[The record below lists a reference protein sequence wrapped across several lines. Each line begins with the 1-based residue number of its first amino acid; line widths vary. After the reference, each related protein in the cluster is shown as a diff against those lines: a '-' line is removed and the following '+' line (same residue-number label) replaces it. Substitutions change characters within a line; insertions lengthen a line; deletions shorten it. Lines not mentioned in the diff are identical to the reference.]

1 MEEKPDGYYIPKNTT
16 GTDQVNLVLI
26 ASGSGTDAEAI
37 MKAWKAGWLPEV
49 NPPTLISTRRD
60 AGCVDKAQALGVGF
74 LTVDRRDH
82 ADLDHFNQA
91 VRDTLLTHFTD
102 LVFLVG
108 CVVKIYPV
116 SGIAMYNIHPADP
129 EQFGGKN
136 MYGLRV
142 HQYVLQDV
150 LDQIYRGRKTA
161 TDRFFTY
168 PTVHEVDEQFDSGRH
183 LLRQDVE
190 IPQRLIGALAEKR
203 LSPEAGAGDLQQVV
217 LPYEW
222 LMLPTAV
229 KGAAR
234 RILERRKEE

>member
-1 MEEKPDGYYIPKNTT
+1 MEGPGGHYIPKSTVGT
-16 GTDQVNLVLI
+16 GQVNLVLI
-26 ASGSGTDAEAI
+26 ASGSGTDADAI

-60 AGCVDKAQALGVGF
+60 VGCLEKAKALAVRS
-74 LTVDRRDH
+74 LIIDRRDH
-82 ADLDHFNQA
+82 PSLDEFNQTL
-91 VRDTLLTHFTD
+91 RETLLSDFTD

-108 CVVKIYPV
+108 CIVKIYPV

-129 EQFGGKN
+129 EKFGGQN

-142 HQYVLQDV
+142 HEYVLREV
-150 LDQIYRGRKTA
+150 LDQLYRGRRTVL
-161 TDRFFTY
+161 DRFFTY
-168 PTVHEVDEQFDSGRH
+168 PTVHEVDEEFDSGHH
-183 LLRQDVE
+183 LFRQNVE
-190 IPQRLIGALAEKR
+190 IPKKLIGDLAGRR
-203 LSPEAGAGDLQQVV
+203 LSPEDGAGELQKAV

-229 KGAAR
+229 KSAAR